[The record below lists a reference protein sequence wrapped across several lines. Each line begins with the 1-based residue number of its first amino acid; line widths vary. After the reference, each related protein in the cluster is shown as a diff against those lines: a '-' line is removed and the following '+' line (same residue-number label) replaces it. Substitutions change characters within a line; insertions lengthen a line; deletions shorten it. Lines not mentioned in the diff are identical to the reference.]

1 MLLQKLILMMKMFQ
15 KLKKKKKKIIETQI
29 KLLLY

>member
-1 MLLQKLILMMKMFQ
+1 MLLQKLILMIKMFQ
-15 KLKKKKKKIIETQI
+15 KLKKNIIEILI

>member
-1 MLLQKLILMMKMFQ
+1 MLLQKLILMIKMFQ
-15 KLKKKKKKIIETQI
+15 KLKKKIIEILI

>member
-1 MLLQKLILMMKMFQ
+1 MLLQKLILMTKMFQ
-15 KLKKKKKKIIETQI
+15 KLKKKKKIIETQI